1 MFLRFVAAII
11 IITTALGLMACGESN
26 KSERVLLQPEKPSV
40 AELHAYKA
48 YHHTRYKV
56 QTAEAAGGT
65 NKLLNTREL
74 PTEGT
79 DPVVTP
85 ALDHLYSKA
94 VIDLTGGPVH
104 GRQVIFY
111 GPPQF
116 KKCVFTQSS

>member
-1 MFLRFVAAII
+1 MFLRCVSVVFLM
-11 IITTALGLMACGESN
+11 TAVLSSVACGE
-26 KSERVLLQPEKPSV
+26 KTETERVQLQPEKPSV

-65 NKLLNTREL
+65 NKLHHTKEL

-85 ALDHLYSKA
+85 ALDHLY
-94 VIDLTGGPVH
+94 
-104 GRQVIFY
+104 
-111 GPPQF
+111 
-116 KKCVFTQSS
+116 